1 MKHDVME
8 QQMVAEGNENL
19 EDLVVLS
26 YGSAG
31 HYEDAMEDWKIVQDN
46 EMKNEGAMKDWS
58 VFGNAD
64 EEEALLM
71 LLREHEVRCDDL

>member
-1 MKHDVME
+1 VKHDVME

-19 EDLVVLS
+19 EDLVVLF
-26 YGSAG
+26 YGSVG
-31 HYEDAMEDWKIVQDN
+31 HYEDAMEDWKIVQDK
-46 EMKNEGAMKDWS
+46 EMKNEGAMEDWS

-71 LLREHEVRCDDL
+71 LLREHEV